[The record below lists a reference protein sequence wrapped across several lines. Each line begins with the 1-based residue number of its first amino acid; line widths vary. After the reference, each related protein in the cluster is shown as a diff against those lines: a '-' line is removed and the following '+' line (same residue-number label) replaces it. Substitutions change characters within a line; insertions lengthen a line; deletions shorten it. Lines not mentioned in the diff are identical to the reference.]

1 MEPADSGGLE
11 YWMAS
16 YLREVFGKNL
26 TGYLR
31 RFSRKTLDLVVIH
44 QLLSSGQQVLNQ
56 TFEMNAPITRIS
68 S

>member
-1 MEPADSGGLE
+1 MEPADSEGLE

-16 YLREVFGKNL
+16 SLCEGFGKNL

-44 QLLSSGQQVLNQ
+44 QLSSSGQQV
-56 TFEMNAPITRIS
+56 FKPDF
-68 S
+68 